1 MTLLDEN
8 STTTAE
14 RLVDEWLEA
23 FGSSLES
30 GDAQAAA
37 ALFLPD
43 GHWRDIISFTWHL
56 QTFSGTE
63 QIEAAIED
71 TLATT
76 RPRNIA
82 RRASPAVR
90 VVQRGGRESTEALF
104 DFTTTVG
111 RGSGVIRVV
120 AGDDGAPKA
129 WVVLTTLQ
137 ELAGFEEPSGDRRPR
152 GEAYSR
158 NFGGRNWLDQR
169 TAALEYEDA
178 DPAVL
183 VVGGGQAGLGIAARL
198 RHLGVDALVV
208 DRMDRV
214 GDNWR
219 KRYRS
224 LALHNEVWVN
234 HLPYMPFPDSWPV
247 YVPKDKLANWFESYV
262 DAMEINFW
270 TSTEFVGAEYDAVAH
285 SWTATVRRNGAERV
299 LRPRHVVMATGVSG
313 IPNIPAIPGIED
325 FAGEVIHSSAYQ
337 EGSDFSGRTALVI
350 GTGNSGHD
358 VAQDLYSYGASV
370 TMVQRSSTTVVQVEP
385 TAQKVYSLFSEGL
398 PTADCDLILAAAPY
412 PVLVRSYQLLTEQ
425 MEIDDRDLLDG
436 LHSIGFRTDNGADGT
451 GFQMKYLRRGGGY
464 YLNVGCSDLLIER
477 KIGLLQ
483 YAEVER
489 IVADGVLLRD
499 GTTVP
504 ADLIILATG
513 YRSQQE
519 LVRARFGDAVADHVG
534 QVWGFD
540 AHGELA
546 NMWKRTAQEGLW
558 FHAGSLAQNRIYS
571 KYLALQIKACEE
583 GLIEPAAPPV
593 PRALVA
599 GGSHAEA

>member
-1 MTLLDEN
+1 
-8 STTTAE
+8 
-14 RLVDEWLEA
+14 
-23 FGSSLES
+23 
-30 GDAQAAA
+30 
-37 ALFLPD
+37 
-43 GHWRDIISFTWHL
+43 
-56 QTFSGTE
+56 
-63 QIEAAIED
+63 
-71 TLATT
+71 
-76 RPRNIA
+76 
-82 RRASPAVR
+82 

-111 RGSGVIRVV
+111 RGSGVVRVV

-262 DAMEINFW
+262 RRDGNQLLD
-270 TSTEFVGAEYDAVAH
+270 VDG
-285 SWTATVRRNGAERV
+285 VRRRGVRRR
-299 LRPRHVVMATGVSG
+299 RP
-313 IPNIPAIPGIED
+313 
-325 FAGEVIHSSAYQ
+325 
-337 EGSDFSGRTALVI
+337 LV
-350 GTGNSGHD
+350 
-358 VAQDLYSYGASV
+358 
-370 TMVQRSSTTVVQVEP
+370 
-385 TAQKVYSLFSEGL
+385 
-398 PTADCDLILAAAPY
+398 
-412 PVLVRSYQLLTEQ
+412 
-425 MEIDDRDLLDG
+425 DRD
-436 LHSIGFRTDNGADGT
+436 GA
-451 GFQMKYLRRGGGY
+451 
-464 YLNVGCSDLLIER
+464 
-477 KIGLLQ
+477 
-483 YAEVER
+483 
-489 IVADGVLLRD
+489 
-499 GTTVP
+499 TVP
-504 ADLIILATG
+504 ADLVVLATG

-540 AHGELA
+540 EHGELA

-583 GLIEPAAPPV
+583 GLIEPAATPV

-599 GGSHAEA
+599 GGSRAEA